1 MASPGLLRKS
11 AVNCLSAAVPVPVSL
26 WAGSAKTAVM
36 EETVIPAAKSAVTSL
51 FIEVPPRLLL
61 KQVL

>member
-1 MASPGLLRKS
+1 M
-11 AVNCLSAAVPVPVSL
+11 PVPVSL

-36 EETVIPAAKSAVTSL
+36 DETVIPAAKNAVMSL
-51 FIEVPPRLLL
+51 FIEVSPRLLL